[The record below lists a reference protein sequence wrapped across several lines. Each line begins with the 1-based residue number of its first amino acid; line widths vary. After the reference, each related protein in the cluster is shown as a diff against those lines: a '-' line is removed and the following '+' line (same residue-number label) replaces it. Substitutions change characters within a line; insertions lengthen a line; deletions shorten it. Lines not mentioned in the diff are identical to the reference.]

1 MPGEGGFSCFFFL
14 KEDILRRWV
23 ISFKERNKE
32 LMLVVSKSYRIIVTL
47 FGSFLLYNCPM
58 LSSYKHNGVSCVT
71 RSSTDIILT

>member
-1 MPGEGGFSCFFFL
+1 MCVIVALHAPAPGPDLLESY
-14 KEDILRRWV
+14 